1 MTTRA
6 RLEELAH
13 NLWWT
18 WNPDAADLF
27 RRIDPD
33 AWERSNHT
41 PLAVL
46 RDADDARLAAA
57 YGSAEALDELDR
69 VYARLHDYLGD
80 RQTWVQREAPG
91 IRGGHVAYF
100 CAEFGIH
107 ESMPLYS
114 GGLGVL
120 AGDHIKTVSDLGV
133 PFVGIGLKYPEGYF
147 QQSVDADGL
156 QQEEYPPTDWTLMPS
171 TLVMR
176 GDAPL
181 IVDMPVADRT
191 VYAKVWRM
199 TVGRATLFLLDT
211 DVPQNA
217 EHDRRIGGRLYSGG
231 SETRIRQEVIL
242 GVGGVRLL
250 RALHL
255 DPSIYHLN
263 EGHSAF
269 ACFELMRERI
279 EAGASFDEALAW
291 VRERTLF
298 TTHTPVPAGHDRFA
312 PDLVQV
318 ILWRMQQSLGVDWH
332 RFLGLGRVNPD
343 DMHETFCMTVLALKC
358 AAKANGVSE
367 LHGQVSR
374 EMWTGLWPGWRI
386 EDIPI
391 GHVTNGVHV
400 ETFLHPKGHALFRET
415 AGEDWAENLLDNDA
429 WAALIDGLSDET
441 LLTYKRELKQAM
453 FDALR
458 LRLNTFSDRMGPDV
472 DWMLGALGNWRTD
485 VLTIGFARRF
495 ATYKRGAMLFDEL
508 DRAVSLIASQDRPV
522 QLIYAGKAHPRDVP
536 GKEVIKRVIQ
546 AARDARLKGRI
557 LFVENYD
564 MAIARAMVSG
574 VDVWLNT
581 PRRPREASGTSGQK
595 VNMHG
600 GVNCSILDGWWAE
613 GYDGDNGYA
622 IGDLHV
628 PHAPE
633 EQDARDR
640 ASLYD
645 VLENH
650 VIPEYYGD
658 GARGTGATWVAR
670 MRASLRTLP
679 AQYSTR
685 RMVRDY
691 VRAYYQPA
699 LER

>member
-199 TVGRATLFLLDT
+199 TVGRAILFLLDT

-495 ATYKRGAMLFDEL
+495 ANYKRGAMLFDEL

-685 RMVRDY
+685 RRVRDY
-691 VRAYYQPA
+691 VRAYYPPA